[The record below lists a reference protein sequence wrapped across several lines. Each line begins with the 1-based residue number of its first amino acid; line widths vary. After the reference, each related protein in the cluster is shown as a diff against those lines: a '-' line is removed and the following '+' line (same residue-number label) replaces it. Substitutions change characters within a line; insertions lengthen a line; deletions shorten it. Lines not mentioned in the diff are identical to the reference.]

1 MGIFSA
7 SPFET
12 DVEKATNE
20 KNVSEEWSVI
30 MEICD
35 KIQESPQNSKEYL
48 RAIFKRLNHQ
58 DPHIVMQALSLLDAC
73 VNNCGKP
80 FHLEVAS
87 REFEAEFKKLVG
99 KSQPKIA
106 EKFKSLLKK
115 WAEGEFKN
123 DTQLTL
129 IPSLYAKLV
138 KEGVD
143 FSHVDESKPKQS
155 PQLKDPNAVSSQ
167 KEVED
172 IAKAIELSLQDT
184 TISSVTK
191 SGPSSSSSLYPSPSM
206 ANSNTST
213 EGRKVRALYDFEA
226 AEENELTFSAGE
238 IIQVLDDTDSSW
250 WEGCNQ
256 RGRGLFPSNFVTD
269 DLTVEPENTK
279 FEKKSVQFN
288 ETVQV
293 KTVKNLQP
301 VEIDEAKIDRLSY
314 LLHEADPEDDAN
326 DSEQMLTLE
335 EEVNAMAP
343 LIDTELE
350 RVDKKHAVLTQLSSK
365 LVESLNI
372 YYTLMRDHQFAKQPT
387 LPPPSPF
394 HQSPAPPQ
402 GFNGPVT
409 YSLPPEQYMMGPP
422 PPGPQYPSMGPQSLP
437 PNQQMSFPQSG
448 LPEYLPPFPGAHSQH
463 NMAGGF
469 AAPAPTPGPP
479 PTSANSVGAPTNSQ
493 QL

>member
-1 MGIFSA
+1 MGLFTPST
-7 SPFET
+7 FEA

-30 MEICD
+30 MEVCD
-35 KIQESPQNSKEYL
+35 KIQEAPQHSKDYL
-48 RAIFKRLNHQ
+48 KAIFKRLNHQ

-87 REFEAEFKKLVG
+87 RDFEVEFRKLVG
-99 KSQPKIA
+99 KSQPKIV
-106 EKFKSLLKK
+106 EKLKSLLKK
-115 WAEGEFKN
+115 WAEGDFKN

-129 IPSLYAKLV
+129 IPSLYEKLV

-143 FSHVDESKPKQS
+143 FSQVDESKPKQS

-191 SGPSSSSSLYPSPSM
+191 SGASGSSSLYPSTNI
-206 ANSNTST
+206 ANSSS

-226 AEENELTFSAGE
+226 AEENELTFLAGE

-250 WEGCNQ
+250 WEGCNK
-256 RGRGLFPSNFVTD
+256 RGKGLFPSNFVTD
-269 DLTVEPENTK
+269 DLSVEPENTK
-279 FEKKSVQFN
+279 VEKKSVQFN

-314 LLHEADPEDDAN
+314 LLHEADPEDDTN
-326 DSEQMLTLE
+326 DSEQMLALE

-372 YYTLMRDHQFAKQPT
+372 YYTLMREQPFVSK
-387 LPPPSPF
+387 PPAAAANSPF
-394 HQSPAPPQ
+394 HQPQPPPPQ
-402 GFNGPVT
+402 VFNGPVS
-409 YSLPPEQYMMGPP
+409 YPLPPEHYMMGPP
-422 PPGPQYPSMGPQSLP
+422 PPGAQYPPMGPQSLP
-437 PNQQMSFPQSG
+437 PQSAPNQPMSFPQSG
-448 LPEYLPPFPGAHSQH
+448 LPEYIPPFPGAHSQH
-463 NMAGGF
+463 NLQQAGYT
-469 AAPAPTPGPP
+469 AGPP
-479 PTSANSVGAPTNSQ
+479 AANNPAAPTNSQ
-493 QL
+493 HL